1 MESLLK
7 LIFRRI
13 LRAKGYTVNLV
24 SSEKEEKK
32 VMEFARRIQSQEG
45 YPEHYLNML
54 YKYYDNSVTFVV
66 YHHEELIGSLRLVD
80 PNGPCRILDFWH
92 IDFPKGVEL
101 SEFREIGSLVINKHY
116 RGKSR
121 WAMTALLEGAY
132 HYSRENGIKWWFA
145 SANQDKYQKFKKMN
159 PSCVILEKLT
169 PTEHQLANRT
179 RYRDF
184 FDKAKTS
191 VVFGYSLDDA
201 KYSKQFKRILK
212 KKFKARTTRKKSN

>member
-13 LRAKGYTVNLV
+13 LRAKGFRVVQV
-24 SSEKEEKK
+24 SSIEEEQK
-32 VMEFARRIQSQEG
+32 VAAFARQIQSQEG
-45 YPEHYLNML
+45 YPDHYLNML
-54 YKYYDNSVTFVV
+54 YKYYDNCVTFAV
-66 YHHEELIGSLRLVD
+66 YHKEELIGSLRLID

-92 IDFPKGVEL
+92 IEFPKDVPL
-101 SEFREIGSLVINKHY
+101 SEFREIGSLVINKDY

-121 WAMTALLEGAY
+121 WPMTALLEGAY
-132 HYSRENGIKWWFA
+132 HYSRDNGIKWWFA

-169 PTEHQLANRT
+169 PTEHQLTNRT

-212 KKFKARTTRKKSN
+212 KKFKAKTSRKK